1 MLPPPAANDNR
12 GASRAPATAEPVR
25 APDRLRAEI
34 LGLQARAEQASLD
47 GLAFILA
54 MAAREANRAA
64 SWEGRVLS
72 ELSSGAGGNSRRRP
86 VTGNDRPPLEACQPR
101 SVRPRRHVGRALADV
116 RRGLGDMVEPG
127 GIEPPT
133 S

>member
-1 MLPPPAANDNR
+1 MLCPPAANDNQWA
-12 GASRAPATAEPVR
+12 GCTPMTEGPVR

-64 SWEGRVLS
+64 SWEGRVS
-72 ELSSGAGGNSRRRP
+72 AELSSSPGGARRP
-86 VTGNDRPPLEACQPR
+86 IA
-101 SVRPRRHVGRALADV
+101 
-116 RRGLGDMVEPG
+116 
-127 GIEPPT
+127 
-133 S
+133 

>member
-1 MLPPPAANDNR
+1 MTEGP
-12 GASRAPATAEPVR
+12 GR

-72 ELSSGAGGNSRRRP
+72 ELSSGARGNSRCRP

-101 SVRPRRHVGRALADV
+101 SVGPRGHVGRALADV
-116 RRGLGDMVEPG
+116 RRGFEDLVEPG